1 MADGRADLAKSGMA
15 SPDREQFCELAW
27 SVGGKMSKRPFPPE
41 TIDLIGVPFDGSG
54 RVAGQARAPE
64 ALRQAGL
71 ASALPGA
78 NLTPDLN
85 LPEPSAIR
93 GRLAGFFNETA
104 LLAMVDAVYGADCAV
119 ILGSVPALRD
129 VIGKAGLLFIDGH
142 EDATT
147 MELSTTG
154 EAANMEIALLLGL
167 TGTQA
172 PEPLR
177 SRLPALQPDAI
188 VMLGQRDDLYRRE
201 TGVPSIRDRVRLYPA
216 GELHG
221 NSAKIAR
228 DAVDQLATQ
237 APGWWLHIDLDVLS
251 GEEFSACSAAIDPS
265 MPDGLTWAELTTL
278 TKSSLQA
285 AGCTGSSV
293 GVYNTDLDPDGQ
305 AAERIVRFVR
315 EAWGG

>member
-1 MADGRADLAKSGMA
+1 
-15 SPDREQFCELAW
+15 
-27 SVGGKMSKRPFPPE
+27 MSKRPFPPE

-104 LLAMVDAVYGADCAV
+104 LLAMVDAVYERVRATLKHGHFPLVYGADCAV

-201 TGVPSIRDRVRLYPA
+201 IGVPSIRDRVRLYPA

-265 MPDGLTWAELTTL
+265 MPNGLTWAELTTL
-278 TKSSLQA
+278 TKSALQA

-315 EAWGG
+315 EAWGR

>member
-1 MADGRADLAKSGMA
+1 
-15 SPDREQFCELAW
+15 
-27 SVGGKMSKRPFPPE
+27 MSRRPVPPE

-85 LPEPSAIR
+85 LPEPTAIR

-104 LLAMVDAVYGADCAV
+104 LLAMVDAVYERVRATLKRGRFPLVYGADCAV
-119 ILGSVPALRD
+119 LLGSVPALRD

-201 TGVPSIRDRVRLYPA
+201 TGVKSIRDRVHLHPA
-216 GELHG
+216 CEIHG
-221 NSAKIAR
+221 NSATIAR
-228 DAVDQLATQ
+228 DAVDQLAMR

-251 GEEFSACSAAIDPS
+251 GEEFSACGAASDPS

-278 TKSSLQA
+278 TKSAVQA
-285 AGCTGSSV
+285 AGCTGWSL

-315 EAWGG
+315 EVEAR